1 MSRVRAEGALRRALR
16 AQDLPSSCPSLEEE
30 SIMSRLQAA
39 WTLRSDATL
48 AMNFVSVR
56 YEALPEL
63 STFLV
68 MTPKAARRWGETQ
81 DFQDLADRLQIH
93 FPLGILVLEHS
104 VASAFHFYSS
114 KKPGL
119 EILPRALRYAAKWK
133 DCLLMARVQCGE
145 EK

>member
-1 MSRVRAEGALRRALR
+1 MEAPFRLSTQQVATIVSRVRAEGALRRALR

-68 MTPKAARRWGETQ
+68 MTPNAARRWGETQ
-81 DFQDLADRLQIH
+81 DFQDLADRLQFH
-93 FPLGILVLEHS
+93 FPFGNPYFRAQLGLSFPFSFQNKALLTD
-104 VASAFHFYSS
+104 SS
-114 KKPGL
+114 SCF
-119 EILPRALRYAAKWK
+119 E
-133 DCLLMARVQCGE
+133 VCG
-145 EK
+145 